1 MQPQAPGP
9 KARPAVGCC
18 CPLLTRPQKQKL
30 RDLKASLSAPKAT
43 PSTAGLLVVPESG
56 AGLAQLVEPPAGGE
70 PQQPPHHDCFLA
82 LIPGLL
88 EVRFWQQLKSLPKAA

>member
-1 MQPQAPGP
+1 M
-9 KARPAVGCC
+9 
-18 CPLLTRPQKQKL
+18 
-30 RDLKASLSAPKAT
+30 
-43 PSTAGLLVVPESG
+43 PESG

-88 EVRFWQQLKSLPKAA
+88 EVRFWQQLKSLPKPPDAMGQLFKLPGARGSQLEAAKEGGKDNKTGGAT